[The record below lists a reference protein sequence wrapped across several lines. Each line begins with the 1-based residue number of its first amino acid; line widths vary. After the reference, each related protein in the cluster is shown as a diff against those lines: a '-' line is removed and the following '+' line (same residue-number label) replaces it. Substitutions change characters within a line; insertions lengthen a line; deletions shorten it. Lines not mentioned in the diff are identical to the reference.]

1 MHVWR
6 VALDQPDSLIHAL
19 EKLLSL
25 DECKRAARF
34 HFQRDRKKFVIARG
48 VLRSIISRYQSV
60 DPSQVRFC
68 YGLQGKPRLVEAPG
82 SSSLRFNISHAHNL
96 ALFAFARKREIG
108 LDLEFVRDSFVSQEL
123 AERFFSSQEVAILR
137 NLAGSTW
144 TRAFFNC
151 WTRKEAYIK
160 ATGEGLTMP
169 LKQFTVSLAP
179 GDPAALLTA
188 SHNSQEVFRWS
199 LKELSPSPDYV
210 AAIAVE
216 GRDWNLSCWQ
226 WTDLQN
232 N

>member
-1 MHVWR
+1 
-6 VALDQPDSLIHAL
+6 
-19 EKLLSL
+19 
-25 DECKRAARF
+25 
-34 HFQRDRKKFVIARG
+34 
-48 VLRSIISRYQSV
+48 
-60 DPSQVRFC
+60 
-68 YGLQGKPRLVEAPG
+68 
-82 SSSLRFNISHAHNL
+82 
-96 ALFAFARKREIG
+96 
-108 LDLEFVRDSFVSQEL
+108 
-123 AERFFSSQEVAILR
+123 
-137 NLAGSTW
+137 
-144 TRAFFNC
+144 
-151 WTRKEAYIK
+151 
-160 ATGEGLTMP
+160 MP